1 MREVTRAKRQLGSA
15 PYVTK
20 SCFVAQISR
29 PAHKFVGELVMPV
42 GHILQTRRRAE
53 DGPVIFSNRVLGRS
67 ESQESDERTASPF
80 SLTRLSTRRY
90 SGLESGRDKCKRARH
105 RNVVFAD
112 AVTL

>member
-53 DGPVIFSNRVLGRS
+53 DGPVKFYNRVLGRS

-80 SLTRLSTRRY
+80 SLRLSTRRY